1 MCFRPSLGRTEPG
14 MPAPHCFPAPSP
26 LLLSPVSG
34 HASIYHLSSS
44 CLQPS
49 ELARA
54 HLALKVV
61 KNMGGSV
68 NMQVCCLHGAPH
80 QAPGKHGEIRLIFQC
95 ASRCLSSCG
104 HPGVFSVLRR
114 ICLSRR
120 MCLPSVHVCS
130 DAAEHIH
137 TKGTRVLL
145 LWNKLTQTFFPQDCL
160 GLPSN
165 PTALCSA
172 DARLGWIFP
181 IFNLFSGW
189 VLLCSRR
196 LSSKVRRGSP
206 SKQVGPGRWG
216 RTPRSSEGPQHLFS
230 EALVSS
236 HRPGCESW
244 VAPGDPL
251 SALLTR
257 SAGPLG
263 SPEAA
268 ALSSRVEREVCAMWT
283 RGPELPGSPPD
294 ISRPRGRIQGMICKG
309 FTLFSRR

>member
-1 MCFRPSLGRTEPG
+1 MLPSQPWAHGARYAR
-14 MPAPHCFPAPSP
+14 APVFPSSIS

-34 HASIYHLSSS
+34 HASIFHLSSS

-49 ELARA
+49 ELACT

-80 QAPGKHGEIRLIFQC
+80 QAPGKHGEIRLIFLC
-95 ASRCLSSCG
+95 ASRCLSSRG

-120 MCLPSVHVCS
+120 MRLPSVRVCS

-189 VLLCSRR
+189 VLLCNRR
-196 LSSKVRRGSP
+196 LSSKIRRGSP

-216 RTPRSSEGPQHLFS
+216 RTHRSSEGPQHLFS

-236 HRPGCESW
+236 CRPVVKVGWHLGTLCPYPSHVPQ
-244 VAPGDPL
+244 VA
-251 SALLTR
+251 SALQKQLRYQAEWREKCVRRGHGTLSCLDLPLTFPVHVGGDK
-257 SAGPLG
+257 A
-263 SPEAA
+263 
-268 ALSSRVEREVCAMWT
+268 
-283 RGPELPGSPPD
+283 
-294 ISRPRGRIQGMICKG
+294 
-309 FTLFSRR
+309 